1 MKKFFLYPLILC
13 LSICLISCGPESAD
27 GETSDLEDSQN
38 SVMTDEL
45 QDSSEPSGQEPG
57 AEVEPGAEEEPSAS
71 AAEPS
76 SSTAELSASSEPSSS
91 AGEEEESEFDALPR
105 WTFDEI
111 ANAKVGDIVTFG
123 NYEQDGDAEN
133 GAEPIEWFILDM
145 EDGQATLLSVYLL
158 DGHRYHPEEM
168 DKITWEDCELR
179 AWLNDD
185 FLNAAFTEAEQ
196 EHIAV
201 TNVINEDNPIF
212 GTPGGN
218 DTADKIWLF
227 SFSDLEKY
235 FHISV
240 EEGTEIRNKYD
251 NRTEG
256 TLAYTQYCYD
266 QDHRIL
272 AKPTTAYAIQPE
284 CDPLD
289 IDAEVAK
296 FSNATGP
303 YPGYYASTIAEFE
316 AERYADGCARWRL
329 RSPGKY
335 ESYAAIIGQDG
346 SVSCAGSF
354 LAWTLGVRPA
364 LTVTY

>member
-13 LSICLISCGPESAD
+13 LSICLISCGPGSAD
-27 GETSDLEDSQN
+27 GEISDLENSQN
-38 SVMTDEL
+38 PVMTDGL
-45 QDSSEPSGQEPG
+45 QGSSEPSGGETG
-57 AEVEPGAEEEPSAS
+57 AEAEPSAS
-71 AAEPS
+71 TEEPS
-76 SSTAELSASSEPSSS
+76 SSTAEPSVSTEEPSSDT
-91 AGEEEESEFDALPR
+91 GETEESEFDALPR

-111 ANAKVGDIVTFG
+111 ADAKAGDIVVFG
-123 NYEQDGDAEN
+123 NYEQDNDAEN

-158 DGHRYHPEEM
+158 DGHRYHPEDV
-168 DKITWEDCELR
+168 DKITWEDCGMR

-196 EHIAV
+196 KHIAV
-201 TNVINEDNPIF
+201 TNVVNEDNPIF

-218 DTADKIWLF
+218 DTSDKIWLL
-227 SFSDLEKY
+227 SLGDLEKY

-240 EEGTEIRNKYD
+240 EEWVEREKMMEEPPNAQTYSK
-251 NRTEG
+251 
-256 TLAYTQYCYD
+256 YCYD

-272 AKPTTAYAIQPE
+272 AKPTAYAIRQG
-284 CDPLD
+284 CDPID
-289 IDAEVAK
+289 IEAEVEI
-296 FSNATGP
+296 FSNATEP

-316 AERYADGCARWRL
+316 AVRYADGCAEWRL
-329 RSPGKY
+329 RSLGDR
-335 ESYAAIIGQDG
+335 ESEAAFVVYDG
-346 SVSCAGSF
+346 RVEYRGTL

>member
-1 MKKFFLYPLILC
+1 MKKFFLYPVILC
-13 LSICLISCGPESAD
+13 LSICLTACGPGSAG
-27 GETSDLEDSQN
+27 GETSELEDSQN
-38 SVMTDEL
+38 SVMTGGL
-45 QDSSEPSGQEPG
+45 QDSTEPSGQEPG
-57 AEVEPGAEEEPSAS
+57 AEAEPSAS
-71 AAEPS
+71 TEEASSSTAEPS
-76 SSTAELSASSEPSSS
+76 SSTAELPSSSEPSSDT
-91 AGEEEESEFDALPR
+91 GETEESEFDALPR

-123 NYEQDGDAEN
+123 TYEQDGNAEN

-201 TNVINEDNPIF
+201 TNVINEDNPIY

-218 DTADKIWLF
+218 DTADKIWLL
-227 SFSDLEKY
+227 SLGELEKY

-240 EEGTEIRNKYD
+240 EEGIERQKMVEEKLKS
-251 NRTEG
+251 RT
-256 TLAYTQYCYD
+256 YSKYCYD
-266 QDHRIL
+266 QDHRII
-272 AKPTTAYAIQPE
+272 AKPTAYAIQQGCE
-284 CDPLD
+284 PLD
-289 IDAEVAK
+289 VDADVAK

-303 YPGYYASTIAEFE
+303 YPGYYAPTIAEFE
-316 AERYADGCARWRL
+316 ANRYADGCARWRL
-329 RSPGKY
+329 RSPGNR
-335 ESYAAIIGQDG
+335 ESQATI
-346 SVSCAGSF
+346 VSDNGYVSYNGTL